1 MPPEPTSIPH
11 PRAVLYPPPPSQ
23 RSSRPAIIVVHNHP
37 SGDPTAN
44 QDDLRL
50 TQELIEAGKL
60 LEIEVLDYLVI
71 AQRGFVSPEE
81 WGLGFSE

>member
-1 MPPEPTSIPH
+1 M
-11 PRAVLYPPPPSQ
+11 
-23 RSSRPAIIVVHNHP
+23 VHNHP